1 MSNDLA
7 ADWLLH
13 GVAAAQAGEKEEA
26 RDLLEHALIELD
38 VMAEVYGSNDTDAR
52 EKAWY
57 WLSRISDDPKQKRD
71 YLENVLAS
79 NPTHPDA
86 RRELAILEGR
96 LKPEEIV
103 DPDQLNPAVTPA
115 AAPQSDA
122 VRRFVCP
129 QCGGKLSFNPAKQ
142 MLACEY
148 CGYQVAQ
155 AETGGG
161 GAKSPSPSAA
171 TQEGRA

>member
-13 GVAAAQAGEKEEA
+13 GVAAARAGEKDEA

-71 YLENVLAS
+71 YLENVMAS
-79 NPTHPDA
+79 NPTHPEA

-103 DPDQLNPAVTPA
+103 NPDRLNPAVTPA
-115 AAPQSDA
+115 PKSEA

-148 CGYQVAQ
+148 CGYRPCISLLP
-155 AETGGG
+155 G
-161 GAKSPSPSAA
+161 
-171 TQEGRA
+171 